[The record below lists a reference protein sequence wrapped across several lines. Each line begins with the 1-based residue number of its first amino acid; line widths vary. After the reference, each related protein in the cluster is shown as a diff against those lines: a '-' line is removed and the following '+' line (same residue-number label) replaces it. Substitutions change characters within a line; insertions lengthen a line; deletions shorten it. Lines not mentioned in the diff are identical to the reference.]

1 MAERYTNTRGG
12 QRGGRGRGRGNRCE
26 RDRRPGHQYCESPTS
41 NRSQA
46 DLHHRG
52 GVRGGRGVHQS
63 SDRSPQSSRGRE
75 LHSKRPQYSQRTLEV
90 ADSVSTSS
98 TNSSKH
104 IAEDPQPTSLPL
116 PCAKPSVNPTAVI
129 PIGTIGRKIMLRAN
143 LFTVNISDDLGYIHH
158 YDAQIIPKAP
168 RKVNV
173 AVIDK
178 MVNDNPAIFVR
189 QKVAYDGQKNLYVR
203 KPLNGIS
210 AQNEVYMLIYLVLC
224 EMYLP
229 QYCIVVTLGKN
240 YSFNFTPRRNKSKK
254 V

>member
-12 QRGGRGRGRGNRCE
+12 QRGGRGRGRGSRSE
-26 RDRRPGHQYCESPTS
+26 RGRRPDHSYRESPAS
-41 NRSQA
+41 NRSQT

-52 GVRGGRGVHQS
+52 EVRGGRGARQN
-63 SDRSPQSSRGRE
+63 SDRSPHSSRGRE
-75 LHSKRPQYSQRTLEV
+75 IPSQRPQYSQRTLEV

-104 IAEDPQPTSLPL
+104 IAEELQPTSPPL
-116 PCAKPSVNPTAVI
+116 PCTKAPVNPTAVM

-158 YDAQIIPKAP
+158 YDTQIIPKAP

-173 AVIDK
+173 TVIDK
-178 MVNDNPAIFVR
+178 MVNDNLAIFGR
-189 QKVAYDGQKNLYVR
+189 QKVAYDGQKNLYVC

-210 AQNEVYMLIYLVLC
+210 AQNEVYMLINIVLC
-224 EMYLP
+224 EICLP
-229 QYCIVVTLGKN
+229 ECCIVITLEKN
-240 YSFNFTPRRNKSKK
+240 YCFNFTPRRNEREE